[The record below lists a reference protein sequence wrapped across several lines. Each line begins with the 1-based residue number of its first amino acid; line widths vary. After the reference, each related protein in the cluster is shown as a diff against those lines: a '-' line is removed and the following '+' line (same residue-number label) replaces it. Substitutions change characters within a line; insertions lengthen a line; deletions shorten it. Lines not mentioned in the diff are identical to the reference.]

1 MLKSAANVAVLALA
15 SALLTPVV
23 LGAVGTAPPT
33 MEAVA
38 ATPAPPA
45 HDAAAAPAC
54 VRKVKV
60 VYAGYGAN
68 TGCAPTEAVR

>member
-38 ATPAPPA
+38 ATPAA
-45 HDAAAAPAC
+45 AAQVAAAPEC

-60 VYAGYGAN
+60 VYAGYGAS